1 MTRKDLYRVVTHNRV
16 GPETRP
22 KSPPQGTAGRQP
34 SPRKSHDRGVIAM
47 RVIQGGKRCIRQCW
61 ALPPRCWSQQHLRRS
76 QVIAGGTAMAVAGTV
91 VAGTVVAGTAAV
103 GMAAGTG
110 TIMEAGSV
118 RASDSDLDLAC
129 WVVHCWHPRRFTT
142 LHHPF
147 TIHRRP
153 ITRRHQRII
162 RRLPTTLPR
171 TTTDPTLAIARTIYM
186 VSRQHLIR
194 ITAGHRTTPSLVIN
208 KGRQR
213 AVKGRDIRHAG
224 MAETAREA
232 GRSMTLKLARAEMPA
247 EALQIESYAAA

>member
-1 MTRKDLYRVVTHNRV
+1 
-16 GPETRP
+16 
-22 KSPPQGTAGRQP
+22 
-34 SPRKSHDRGVIAM
+34 M

-61 ALPPRCWSQQHLRRS
+61 VLPPRCWSQQHLRRS
-76 QVIAGGTAMAVAGTV
+76 QVIAAGTV
-91 VAGTVVAGTAAV
+91 AAGTVAAGMAAAGMAAV

-118 RASDSDLDLAC
+118 RASHSDLDLAC

-162 RRLPTTLPR
+162 RSLATTLP
-171 TTTDPTLAIARTIYM
+171 PMLAIARTIPM

-208 KGRQR
+208 EGRQR
-213 AVKGRDIRHAG
+213 AVKGQDIRHAG
-224 MAETAREA
+224 MAKLGPRGLAIYD
-232 GRSMTLKLARAEMPA
+232 LKLARAEMPA
-247 EALQIESYAAA
+247 EALQ